1 MNSNFQFDRTK
12 VKDNPEK
19 ILNYLE
25 KLSSEVEKLR
35 TSKSEQQTRIS
46 ELGQKNNEQK
56 SYDIRSGTRS
66 KTNGRLSVRK
76 RL

>member
-1 MNSNFQFDRTK
+1 MNSNFQFDRMK

-35 TSKSEQQTRIS
+35 T
-46 ELGQKNNEQK
+46 
-56 SYDIRSGTRS
+56 
-66 KTNGRLSVRK
+66 
-76 RL
+76 